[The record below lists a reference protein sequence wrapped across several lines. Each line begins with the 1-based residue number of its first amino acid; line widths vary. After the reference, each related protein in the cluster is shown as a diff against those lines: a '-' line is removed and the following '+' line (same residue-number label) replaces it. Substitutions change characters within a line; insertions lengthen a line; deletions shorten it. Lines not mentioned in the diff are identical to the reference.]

1 MLLFSDRAAVPELE
15 LGFAIAADSS
25 ESDKTFTLMK
35 DTVTSIIDKYG
46 MGRVR
51 YGLIVFG
58 DSASIKANFRDGFQL
73 EQLKTLIEISVKE
86 PSGAALD
93 KALEEAKKLFTGAG
107 VRGDARKVLVV
118 ITDKASGRS
127 PSDIRDAA
135 GELEDEQVHTV
146 GVCIGE
152 EADKGELE
160 LIARLSSFCV
170 KDKDLSVE
178 DLSVAIVEAALK
190 GRFALNTDRNC
201 TVDLFISRY

>member
-135 GELEDEQVHTV
+135 GELEDEQVHIV
-146 GVCIGE
+146 GVSIGE
-152 EADKGELE
+152 ESDEEELE
-160 LIARLSSFCV
+160 SMNPSV
-170 KDKDLSVE
+170 VVSEKKDSYPEDVADSVMKAVLE
-178 DLSVAIVEAALK
+178 GEQYWH
-190 GRFALNTDRNC
+190 G
-201 TVDLFISRY
+201 TVGSA